1 MKTEKNILIAF
12 ILNLSFSVLEIFG
25 GIFTGSV
32 AILSDAL
39 HDLGDAMSIGMSYF
53 LEKKSRKSAD
63 GRYTYG
69 YGRFSVLGSIITTL
83 ILITGSFFVILNA
96 VQRILEP
103 KLLKYDGMILF
114 AVVGVLVNS
123 LAVFFTREKGSLN
136 QKAVN
141 LHMLE
146 DVLGWIVVLI
156 GALVMKFTDFV
167 FIDPIMSIAVS
178 LFMMGNAVV
187 TLKQAVEILMEKV
200 PDYIE
205 VDEIMT
211 HLSEIY
217 GVTDIHHIHTW
228 SRDGRYNYATMHVI
242 ADGDAADIKRQIRKV
257 LKEFGIFHVTIE
269 LETAGQGDIETVC
282 PEDLPNSCHSHTHH
296 QHHNHS

>member
-1 MKTEKNILIAF
+1 MKNEKNILIAF
-12 ILNLSFSVLEIFG
+12 ILNLSFSIFEILG

-39 HDLGDAMSIGMSYF
+39 HDMGDAMSIGVSFF
-53 LEKKSRKSAD
+53 LEKKSRKKAD
-63 GRYTYG
+63 CRYTFG
-69 YGRFSVLGSIITTL
+69 YGRYSVLASVITTV
-83 ILITGSFFVILNA
+83 ILIFGSCVVVFNA
-96 VQRILEP
+96 VQRMITAVPLN
-103 KLLKYDGMILF
+103 YDGMIMF
-114 AVVGVLVNS
+114 AMVGVLVNS
-123 LAVFFTREKGSLN
+123 LAVFFTHKEDSLN

-146 DVLGWIVVLI
+146 DALGWIVVLI

-178 LFMMGNAVV
+178 LFVMGNAAV
-187 TLKQAVEILMEKV
+187 TLRQSVEILMEKV

-205 VDEIMT
+205 VDEIRT

-217 GVTDIHHIHTW
+217 GVTDIHHIHIW

-242 ADGDAADIKRQIRKV
+242 ADGDSADIKRQIRKV
-257 LKEFGIFHVTIE
+257 LKEFGISHVTIE
-269 LETAGQGDIETVC
+269 LETARHGDIEKVC

-296 QHHNHS
+296 YHHNHS